1 MRHVTQVQISHVTC
15 MNESCNTG
23 TNKSC
28 HVCEWVMSHMY
39 KQVMSR
45 VCLSHVTCLNGPCH
59 TSMNASRNTYGC
71 VVSHVGMS
79 RVFCVTESYDMDES
93 RHTFMNMSRHTYGC
107 VVSHVYIDWFWLLG
121 RLIHN
126 RAICARIVIM
136 NFELDWDCSVMVS
149 KVPGKKHKKLF
160 NVTNI
165 SSITEDRQAKFV

>member
-1 MRHVTQVQISHVTC
+1 MSRVCLSHVTQVQISHVTC
-15 MNESCNTG
+15 VNESCHTC

-28 HVCEWVMSHMY
+28 HVCAWVMSHVWTVHITHLWMRRATPMDALCHMY
-39 KQVMSR
+39 EWFLSSVW
-45 VCLSHVTCLNGPCH
+45 LSHT
-59 TSMNASRNTYGC
+59 TWT
-71 VVSHVGMS
+71 SHV
-79 RVFCVTESYDMDES
+79 
-93 RHTFMNMSRHTYGC
+93 HTFMNMSRHTYGC

-121 RLIHN
+121 QLIHN

-165 SSITEDRQAKFV
+165 SSITEDRQAKLV